1 MNLLLKLF
9 IDICRLRAKPQDVP
23 ASSALLMLTIAL
35 ALVSGIVSIS
45 SSVYGMEQ
53 IIVISLMDVAV
64 TLVLLSFFLNLMRL
78 SSRLLQTA
86 TAIFGTGAIINLLSL
101 PVMLLMNSGPE
112 NPGYQLLGALF
123 YFALLI
129 WGLVVIAHILRHSFE
144 LPLTGGLLIAI
155 GYFLLINTL
164 IQTLF
169 PAGQI

>member
-23 ASSALLMLTIAL
+23 ASNVLLLLTIAL
-35 ALVSGIVSIS
+35 ALVSGILAIS
-45 SSVYGMEQ
+45 GSVYGFMQ
-53 IIVISLMDVAV
+53 TAMISLMDVAV
-64 TLVLLSFFLNLMRL
+64 TLILLSLFLKLMNL

-86 TAIFGTGAIINLLSL
+86 TAIFGTGTIFNLLSL
-101 PVMLLMNSGPE
+101 PVMVLMNSGAE

-129 WGLVVIAHILRHSFE
+129 WGLVVMAHILRHSFK

-169 PAGQI
+169 PVGQL